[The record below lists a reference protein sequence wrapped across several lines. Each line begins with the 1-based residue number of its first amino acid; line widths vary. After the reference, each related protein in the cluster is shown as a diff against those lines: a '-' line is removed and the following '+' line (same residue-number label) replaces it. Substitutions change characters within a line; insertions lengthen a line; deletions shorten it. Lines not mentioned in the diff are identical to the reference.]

1 MQNII
6 VSIISIF
13 LIINL
18 TSCKSNKEKV
28 SILKEENLESQM
40 IDAYKEAYEELGRGD
55 AIYAAKKFNEAELL
69 YPQSEWA
76 PKAILLA
83 AYSYY
88 SQNYYE
94 EALAELDRFFKKY
107 PKNQNTDYAH
117 FLYAMCYYENI
128 IDEKKDLE
136 PLVKAKDKFN
146 FIVKTYPDT
155 DFALDAKF
163 KLDLI
168 KDLMAAKEM
177 YIGRYYIKK
186 EKWIAAINRFKA
198 VVKDYETTIYIEE
211 ALHRLVEIHYKLG
224 LKEESE
230 KYATL
235 LGYNYQ
241 SSEWYSR
248 TYSLFNKRYEKQLK
262 IKKVKNRNFIIRKF
276 KSFMDN
282 ILN

>member
-1 MQNII
+1 MFLFKKFII
-6 VSIISIF
+6 FTFIIILS
-13 LIINL
+13 
-18 TSCKSNKEKV
+18 SCGGGKEKV
-28 SILKEENLESQM
+28 SIIEEEDIDLQM
-40 IDAYKEAYEELGRGD
+40 VDAFRKGYEALQEGD
-55 AIYAAKKFNEAELL
+55 VLFAAKKFNEAELL
-69 YPQSEWA
+69 YPQSIWA
-76 PKAILLA
+76 PKSSLMA

-88 SQNYYE
+88 SQDYYFD
-94 EALAELDRFFKKY
+94 AIIELKRFIKTY
-107 PKNQNTDYAH
+107 PNDKNISYAH
-117 FLYAMCYYENI
+117 FLLGMCFYENI

-198 VVKDYETTIYIEE
+198 VVKDYETTVYIEE

-241 SSEWYSR
+241 SSEWYSE

-262 IKKVKNRNFIIRKF
+262 IKKNKNRNFIIRKF
-276 KSFMDN
+276 KSFMN
-282 ILN
+282 TILN

>member
-1 MQNII
+1 MFLFKKFII
-6 VSIISIF
+6 FTFIIILS
-13 LIINL
+13 
-18 TSCKSNKEKV
+18 SCGGGKEKV
-28 SILKEENLESQM
+28 SIIEEEDIDLQM
-40 IDAYKEAYEELGRGD
+40 VDAFRKGYEALQDGD
-55 AIYAAKKFNEAELL
+55 VLFAAKKFNEAELL
-69 YPQSEWA
+69 YPQSIWA
-76 PKAILLA
+76 PKSSLMA

-88 SQNYYE
+88 SQDYYFD
-94 EALAELDRFFKKY
+94 AIIELKRFIKTY
-107 PKNQNTDYAH
+107 PNDKNISYAH
-117 FLYAMCYYENI
+117 FLLGMCFYENI

-198 VVKDYETTIYIEE
+198 VVKDYETTVYIEE
-211 ALHRLVEIHYKLG
+211 ALHRLVEIHFKLG